1 MFAIGSLVCY
11 FLLWRLCHAGTGLSY
26 SETHSDYL
34 TNDTHTAKDSNV
46 FMRRFLEEYPD
57 FAKHDFYIIG
67 ESHLR
72 ATVMHASA
80 RICHNHKFCTTSRHS
95 VCCVCSCMCL
105 LSRAGKM
112 QDLSHTRHNC
122 ASVPCMRALQML
134 QACVTNTGTVSLAE
148 IYPC

>member
-1 MFAIGSLVCY
+1 MVAIGSLVCY
-11 FLLWRLCHAGTGLSY
+11 FLLWRFCHAGTGLSY

-67 ESHLR
+67 QSHLR
-72 ATVMHASA
+72 ATAVHASA
-80 RICHNHKFCTTSRHS
+80 SICHHRNVCTTSRYG

-105 LSRAGKM
+105 LSQARKM
-112 QDLSHTRHNC
+112 LALSHTRHNC
-122 ASVPCMRALQML
+122 PSVLSMRAWQTL